1 MRKLCAVTLL
11 AVAWTV
17 LPAVPAGADLS
28 QCAFPAA
35 TLFPG
40 DSVTIHCEAVNNDVA
55 DATFLY
61 FVKQDSIQ
69 VFDADG
75 NDVTGTAGG
84 DTFLGFFRLALR
96 TQPVLAARFPPG
108 QDPPQESDDIDIAK
122 LPRDL
127 YRGMCADRR
136 LTELTGDPANLDPTH
151 CRIGRVR
158 AQEQPIPVGGFD
170 RRGFELTLTMLDQG
184 DQTAFA
190 GWGIGFT
197 HVFRAL
203 VAALNDCPDHCGA
216 DLEAVYER

>member
-1 MRKLCAVTLL
+1 MRKLCAATVLAMAWTLL
-11 AVAWTV
+11 
-17 LPAVPAGADLS
+17 PAALAGADVD
-28 QCAFPAA
+28 QCAFPQT

-40 DSVTIHCEAVNNDVA
+40 DSVTIHCEAVNNEIV

-69 VFDADG
+69 VFNG
-75 NDVTGTAGG
+75 NGDVVTGPDA

-108 QDPPQESDDIDIAK
+108 QDPPREADDIDIAK

-136 LTELTGDPANLDPTH
+136 LTELTGDPANLDATH

-158 AQEQPIPVGGFD
+158 ARERPVPVGGFD
-170 RRGFELTLTMLDQG
+170 RRGFELRLTMLDQG

-203 VAALNDCPDHCGA
+203 VAALNDCPNHCGV
-216 DLEAVYER
+216 DLGAVYER